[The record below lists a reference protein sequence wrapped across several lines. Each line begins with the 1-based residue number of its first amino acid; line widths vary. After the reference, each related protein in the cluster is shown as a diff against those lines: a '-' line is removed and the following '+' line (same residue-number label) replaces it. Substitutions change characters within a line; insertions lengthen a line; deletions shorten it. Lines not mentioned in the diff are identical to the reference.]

1 MATVLNT
8 NYAHVTL
15 ADRIRGLFTE
25 FKAALALRAKYN
37 ATCNELNNLSQR
49 ELEDLGISRWAIKD
63 LARQHVYGK

>member
-15 ADRIRGLFTE
+15 ADRIRGMYAE
-25 FKAALALRAKYN
+25 FKAAAELRAKYR
-37 ATCNELNNLSQR
+37 TTYNELNRLSQR

-63 LARQHVYGK
+63 LAREHVYGK

>member
-15 ADRIRGLFTE
+15 SDRIRGLFTE

-37 ATCNELNNLSQR
+37 ATYRELNSLSQR
-49 ELEDLGISRWAIKD
+49 ELDDLGFSRWDIKYI
-63 LARQHVYGK
+63 AREHVYGK

>member
-63 LARQHVYGK
+63 LARENVYGK